1 MSTRLTVVAC
11 CATAFLALT
20 AGTANA
26 WTHDRNTQSAPMH
39 QQEAGALLRQ
49 AGLRWI
55 SSGHCTRRTNPHCT
69 SLDGLRVSTLDGVL
83 RLRET
88 SRCPLV
94 ISGGT
99 ERGHARGEFSHGH
112 GYKLDILPNRCLN
125 RFVRHHYR
133 RIHRRGDGA
142 ALYRAT
148 PTRSLYARE
157 PSHWDVTFL

>member
-1 MSTRLTVVAC
+1 MSSRPTVIAAC
-11 CATAFLALT
+11 AMAFSALT
-20 AGTANA
+20 GGTAHA
-26 WTHDRNTQSAPMH
+26 WTHDRNTQAAPMR
-39 QQEAGALLRQ
+39 QQQAGALLRE

-69 SLDGLRVSTLDGVL
+69 SFDGLRVATLDGVL
-83 RLRET
+83 RLHEASHCR
-88 SRCPLV
+88 LV

-99 ERGHARGEFSHGH
+99 ERGHAGGALSHGR
-112 GYKLDILPNRCLN
+112 GYKLDILPNRCLD

-133 RIHRRGDGA
+133 RIRTRGDGA